1 MSRFFFELYKTYLI
15 YFCKQLCCNL
25 GKGDNETLL
34 PTQINSQ
41 TGNFQWCFPLSAVL
55 PFNET
60 GFAIWLCFGWWKSS
74 NYVCVTVCADKKEI
88 RRDFDFHLF
97 TSSWWSRPLFLSWSR
112 VKMHFWSFLK
122 KKVLVLFLF
131 LFFLTDRPKLLLQYF
146 MGEVWPDIYK
156 KSQGDGEWEG
166 LFKYELRDIFFCYG
180 IYFDISWH
188 KDLWLTFV

>member
-1 MSRFFFELYKTYLI
+1 MRIEKNEWIAQSFVAFSVLNQKENNNGNLVLCQHLTNCVSRFFFELYKTYLI

-74 NYVCVTVCADKKEI
+74 NMCVWLCVPTKK
-88 RRDFDFHLF
+88 
-97 TSSWWSRPLFLSWSR
+97 
-112 VKMHFWSFLK
+112 
-122 KKVLVLFLF
+122 
-131 LFFLTDRPKLLLQYF
+131 
-146 MGEVWPDIYK
+146 
-156 KSQGDGEWEG
+156 
-166 LFKYELRDIFFCYG
+166 IFAG
-180 IYFDISWH
+180 I
-188 KDLWLTFV
+188 LTFTFLPQVDDRDHCSYPDQKFKCIFGRF